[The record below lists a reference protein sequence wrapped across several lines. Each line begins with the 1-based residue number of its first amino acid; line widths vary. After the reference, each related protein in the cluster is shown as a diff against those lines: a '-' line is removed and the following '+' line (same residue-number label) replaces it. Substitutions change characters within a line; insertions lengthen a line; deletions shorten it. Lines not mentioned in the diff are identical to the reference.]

1 MKDYSKLSPQAKQT
15 RIRNCGEQAARRFAA
30 KLLKRSTIGMSMR
43 EVGEILSK
51 YFKIDIPKTPKL
63 FREVYAKM
71 YMQGVFGEVKPD
83 LKNLEIVAA
92 VSVKA
97 LTPKHVP
104 HPFYDSDKW
113 LRTKR
118 KILLM
123 YGTRC
128 MKCSAIGIEMHVD
141 HIQPRSKNP
150 SLELTPSNL
159 QVLCKSCN
167 LNKSNLHTIDYRP
180 DWAKTHDWSTF

>member
-30 KLLKRSTIGMSMR
+30 KLLKRSTNGMSMR
-43 EVGEILSK
+43 QVGEILSK
-51 YFKIDIPKTPKL
+51 YFKIDIPHTPKL
-63 FREVYAKM
+63 FREIYAKM

-83 LKNLEIVAA
+83 LKNIEMVSA
-92 VSVKA
+92 VEVKTLRA
-97 LTPKHVP
+97 KHTP

-113 LRTKR
+113 LRIKR

-128 MKCSAIGIEMHVD
+128 MKCGVMGVEMHVD
-141 HIQPRSKNP
+141 HIKPRSKYP
-150 SLELTPSNL
+150 DLELAPFNL
-159 QVLCKSCN
+159 QVLCKGCN
-167 LNKSNLHTIDYRP
+167 INKSNYDTTDYRP
-180 DWAKTHDWSTF
+180 DWAKAYNWREF